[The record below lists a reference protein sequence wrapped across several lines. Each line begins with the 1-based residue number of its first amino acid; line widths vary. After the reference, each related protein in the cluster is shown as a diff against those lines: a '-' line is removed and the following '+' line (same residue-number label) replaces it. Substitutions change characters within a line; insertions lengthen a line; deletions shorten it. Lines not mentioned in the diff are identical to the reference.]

1 MSVASWPNPRS
12 MRLMLVSARIV
23 LVTVLVTVT
32 LVGLT
37 PSQVEASQTQQAEVS
52 ITGSGWGHGVG
63 LSQYGAKAM
72 GADGNTYQE
81 IIGRYFSGVSIVP
94 IATASPLTF
103 MALEEKPLLVG
114 LLQNSQTVSF
124 TVDSGS
130 AQLCFDGTGSCQGL
144 TTPGTTYRFGPDG
157 AGGCVF
163 LESRSD
169 GSTTAVGGPGLCAA
183 SVRPT
188 SNTTIISVPFKA
200 RSYRGGRLLFRQ
212 SPYSS
217 GIHAIYQIG
226 VEQYMRGLSE
236 VPESWS
242 LAAIQA
248 QVVVSRS
255 AAVWAALERG
265 SEGNMTAQ
273 QKSDC
278 YCNLRDDSTDQV
290 FRGWTGE
297 VSHPRWVEAVAST
310 TGLVMYYQGSVARGF
325 YSSSSGGFT
334 ENYSDVFDESG
345 HPYLATVDD
354 SPAFSTSAA
363 NPHSTWTA
371 GYSRASL
378 ANAYGFTWL
387 SNTEVLER
395 NGSGSARTVRLSG
408 IIEGRATQIT
418 VDAAA
423 FQSTLGLRSTT
434 FDISVKE
441 MFGDVPV
448 EHQFAGEIT
457 GLEALGITQGCE
469 MGYFCPDR
477 EVTRAEMAAFLT
489 RALGLSQDPGG
500 GPYDDVDGHALEA
513 EIAALEAAGITT
525 GCTPTTY
532 CPERQVTRAEMAAFV
547 VRGFDLPP
555 SSQNPFPDADGHA
568 LEAEIAALEAAG
580 ITTGCTPTT
589 YCPERQVT
597 RAEMAAFLIR
607 ALAD

>member
-1 MSVASWPNPRS
+1 MWLMSPSGRIVAIAA
-12 MRLMLVSARIV
+12 LVSASFGGIASPKAEA
-23 LVTVLVTVT
+23 
-32 LVGLT
+32 T
-37 PSQVEASQTQQAEVS
+37 PTDQAEVS

-169 GSTTAVGGPGLCAA
+169 GSTTAVGGSGLCAA

-188 SNTTIISVPFKA
+188 LNTAIISVPFKA

-212 SPYSS
+212 SPLSS

-226 VEQYMRGLSE
+226 VDQYMRGLSE

-265 SEGNMTAQ
+265 GDGKMTTQ

-297 VSHPRWVEAVAST
+297 VAHPRWVEAVAST
-310 TGLVMYYQGSVARGF
+310 TGQVMSYGGSVARGL
-325 YSSSSGGFT
+325 YSSSSGGST
-334 ENYSDVFDESG
+334 ENYSDVFG
-345 HPYLATVDD
+345 GTGYPYLATVDD
-354 SPAFSTSAA
+354 SSAFSASAA
-363 NPHSTWTA
+363 NPHNAWAA

-387 SNTEVLER
+387 SNAEVLER

-408 IIEGRATQIT
+408 IIGGRATQIT
-418 VDAAA
+418 VDAVA
-423 FQSTLGLRSTT
+423 FQSTLGLRSTS
-434 FDISVKE
+434 FDISVKD

-457 GLEALGITQGCE
+457 GLEVLGITQGCKT
-469 MGYFCPDR
+469 GYFCPDR
-477 EVTRAEMAAFLT
+477 GVTRAEMAAFLT
-489 RALGLSQDPGG
+489 RALGLPQDPGG
-500 GPYDDVDGHALEA
+500 GPYDDD
-513 EIAALEAAGITT
+513 
-525 GCTPTTY
+525 
-532 CPERQVTRAEMAAFV
+532 
-547 VRGFDLPP
+547 
-555 SSQNPFPDADGHA
+555 DGHA